1 MKIAMVQ
8 LNILWEDKNSNL
20 AKAEL
25 FIEQAAREKC
35 DLAVFPEMFNTGFSM
50 DVSAVVEAEDGKT
63 GLFLS
68 GLAKSYGI
76 NIAAGFAVRRT
87 GEAKGRNT
95 AAAYGRKGELLTSY
109 TKIHPFS
116 FANEDL
122 YYTPGTD
129 TVIFNIDGVPCSIFI
144 CYDLRFPEIFRK
156 VAPEV
161 KMIFVPANWPSERKE
176 HWETLLKARAI
187 ENLCFIIGVN
197 RTGRDGNGISYPGA
211 SQVFG
216 PLGADICKGGET
228 DELVICEVNP
238 EEVSV
243 VRSKFPFL
251 KDMRCQ

>member
-35 DLAVFPEMFNTGFSM
+35 DLVVFPEMFNTGFSM
-50 DVSAVVEAEDGKT
+50 NVSAVVEVEDGKT

-76 NIAAGFAVRRT
+76 NIVAGFAVRMA

-95 AAAYGRKGELLTSY
+95 AAAYGRKGEFLTSY

-116 FANEDL
+116 FAGEDL
-122 YYTPGTD
+122 YYRPGTD
-129 TVIFNIDGVPCSIFI
+129 TVIFDIDGVPCSIFI

-156 VAPEV
+156 VAPDV
-161 KMIFVPANWPSERKE
+161 RMIFVLANWPSERKE
-176 HWETLLKARAI
+176 HWETLLRARAI

-197 RTGRDGNGISYPGA
+197 RTGQDGNGLSYPGA
-211 SQVFG
+211 SHVFG
-216 PLGADICKGGET
+216 PLGAALCCGGED
-228 DELVICEVNP
+228 DELLICEVNP
-238 EEVSV
+238 EEVPE
-243 VRSKFPFL
+243 VRLKFPFL
-251 KDMRCQ
+251 NDMR